1 MKAKTDILKRIKESV
16 QENEPDAKVY
26 LYGSRARDT
35 AKSESDWDIL
45 ILLKKDNITN
55 QLEIKITDPLYEI
68 EFETGEV
75 ISPMIYS
82 EKEWNTK
89 YSVTSFYHN
98 VMNEGKLI

>member
-1 MKAKTDILKRIKESV
+1 M
-16 QENEPDAKVY
+16 Y

-68 EFETGEV
+68 ELETGEV

-82 EKEWNTK
+82 EKDYTNLICRLQSTTRV
-89 YSVTSFYHN
+89 YSKTSNWLCFS
-98 VMNEGKLI
+98 NENSKTS